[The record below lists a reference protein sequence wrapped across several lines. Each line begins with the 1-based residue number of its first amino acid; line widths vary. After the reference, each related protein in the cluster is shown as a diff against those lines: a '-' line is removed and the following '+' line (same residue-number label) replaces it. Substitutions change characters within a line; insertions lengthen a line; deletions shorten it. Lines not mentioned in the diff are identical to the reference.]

1 MEHLSQVYPS
11 SSPIETSKR
20 YPSMFTIKD
29 LSFADP
35 PYVAD

>member
-11 SSPIETSKR
+11 SLPIETSKR

-29 LSFADP
+29 PSFADL
-35 PYVAD
+35 PYAAD